1 MNDIVTFFGLK
12 RHPFDKSIK
21 TTAALDTLGM
31 RECTARLDYIRSRG
45 GTMLLT
51 GDPGV
56 GKTLA
61 LRRFADSLS
70 ETRYRPVYTP
80 LSTLRGSDVL
90 RHINQLLALPNRPSK
105 AGLFTQIQ
113 REIIDSHEQ
122 KGRTVIL
129 IIDEGHLLQTPALH
143 ELRLLTNFRMD
154 SFDPFILILA
164 GQTDLKR
171 IMEYSVLESFAQRL
185 GMRYHMPPLSPEE
198 SATYVNHH
206 MKLAG
211 AIETVFSDDALRALH
226 ELALGLPRRIG
237 TLACQSL
244 TYAMF
249 AETRAIDADMV
260 LKAQAG
266 A

>member
-1 MNDIVTFFGLK
+1 
-12 RHPFDKSIK
+12 
-21 TTAALDTLGM
+21 
-31 RECTARLDYIRSRG
+31 
-45 GTMLLT
+45 MLLT

-171 IMEYSVLESFAQRL
+171 IRSQYIQNLVSSGKGELTTLEQQ
-185 GMRYHMPPLSPEE
+185 
-198 SATYVNHH
+198 V
-206 MKLAG
+206 
-211 AIETVFSDDALRALH
+211 IENLREH
-226 ELALGLPRRIG
+226 ELLTSHGDEDSHERWSFGDRLSDRIATFG
-237 TLACQSL
+237 GSWRFLISFGVSRGRWVIANPLVMLSELEGRQ
-244 TYAMF
+244 
-249 AETRAIDADMV
+249 
-260 LKAQAG
+260 
-266 A
+266 